1 MPQFYAGESK
11 TAKATMSN
19 PKGVALDYAGF
30 LYIGGTQVAETSF
43 RLNAGEEKQISF
55 VATIPSVAGTFPV
68 LLYVYSGGQGIRL
81 YRATEDV
88 TIIGDTILAVKFTGQ
103 TTVNAQVYN
112 ASADKWL
119 SRGEPFMLYP
129 DIPDTEIKFRFVG
142 EKVMIFV
149 ARGTWPVIDWWWF
162 GPYLATVRAG
172 RIAFDAASGK
182 LNGLGL
188 EEISAVPNRAII
200 TGTLGWGGSY
210 LEWWGPAGG
219 RTWGARVQVLSYE
232 DKPGYR
238 SIGAFLP
245 RTVAFWADL
254 SRWPMNVNGEP
265 IFTPGQP
272 VQAEI
277 NYAYHIVENRQ
288 RYAELWGKI
297 WPL

>member
-1 MPQFYAGESK
+1 MPEFFANEIK
-11 TAKATMSN
+11 TAKVTITNTAAKAFDF
-19 PKGVALDYAGF
+19 KGR
-30 LYIGGTQVAETSF
+30 LYIDVAAVTEAMANF
-43 RLNAGEEKQISF
+43 RLNAGESKQVPFNIAMPAAAG
-55 VATIPSVAGTFPV
+55 VYPVYLSVHTDNTLVG
-68 LLYVYSGGQGIRL
+68 LYKS
-81 YRATEDV
+81 TEDL
-88 TIIGDTILAVKFTGQ
+88 TITSDTILAVKFTGQ
-103 TTVNAQVYN
+103 TTVNAQIYN

-119 SRGEPFMLYP
+119 SRGEPSMLYP

-162 GPYLATVRAG
+162 GPYLATVRPG

-182 LNGLGL
+182 LNGLEL
-188 EEISAVPNRAII
+188 EEISAVPNRAKI
-200 TGTLGWGGSY
+200 TGAMGGFA
-210 LEWWGPAGG
+210 WWGPTFPRVWSAV
-219 RTWGARVQVLSYE
+219 VQVQSYE
-232 DKPGYR
+232 DVPGYR
-238 SIGAFLP
+238 SIGVFLP